1 MSGEDIRTDE
11 FQIEFPVNALSPDQ
25 RELVADRLYEDE
37 YVCEG
42 VLDDDGNVV
51 PRLDNEGNPVLLLLA
66 GTEVGDFIASLDFDE
81 SVVQKCWAGLA
92 GEEAA

>member
-25 RELVADRLYEDE
+25 RELVANRLYEDE

-42 VLDDDGNVV
+42 VVDNDGNVV
-51 PRLDNEGNPVLLLLA
+51 PRLDNEGDPVLLLLA
-66 GTEVGDFIASLDFDE
+66 GTEVGDFIASLDLDE
-81 SVVQKCWAGLA
+81 YEVREYQAGLA
-92 GEEAA
+92 AKKTA